1 MHMHVRRQRRLRR
14 GRWCGEGKG
23 GRGSRT
29 VLALPRLL
37 PLRVLVLGLMRM
49 LILQGWVKVSNDV
62 ARLSAVSGRS
72 RDKRGP
78 LRTVYVSLTFYKHAA
93 TDGRRMRKVAPD
105 APLSFARGPSR
116 LPSREHLGPA
126 ALALNDAELFG
137 ASSPRTRA
145 SAGGRRRRPCR
156 SDPARG
162 GRERVAYAS
171 APPPCPRSPC
181 RHATLQDQKPFPS
194 SAPLPPPFSVPLP
207 PLP

>member
-1 MHMHVRRQRRLRR
+1 MGLRAERALCPRPQTALPALHALQDLLEPLAFHAALAARCDRMHMHVRRQRRLRR

-93 TDGRRMRKVAPD
+93 TDGRRMRKVASCVSYISHPGSINTLPQTRRT
-105 APLSFARGPSR
+105 AQLCARTLPSALARASGTSSSR
-116 LPSREHLGPA
+116 LE
-126 ALALNDAELFG
+126 
-137 ASSPRTRA
+137 
-145 SAGGRRRRPCR
+145 
-156 SDPARG
+156 
-162 GRERVAYAS
+162 
-171 APPPCPRSPC
+171 
-181 RHATLQDQKPFPS
+181 
-194 SAPLPPPFSVPLP
+194 
-207 PLP
+207 